1 MSDLTKFSWKTDAG
15 GKVLSGCWRLV
26 TILCGLVFLTGCLVT
41 SDVVTLPKTDSQ
53 SYSAL
58 RLDARKLNI
67 DENWQMPMEPPYIE
81 HTLSPNL
88 SSLIVDWASQ
98 VLLPVAGSGEVV
110 LDIQQASVKVVEL
123 TKGSK
128 LLAVFRDQQAYKVE
142 VEIEADLMWI
152 QPVGSK
158 NALVELSAAATE
170 TIEESATPNM
180 HEMAIRQTVV
190 KAIDALDVLAREKIA
205 EIEGMTRP

>member
-1 MSDLTKFSWKTDAG
+1 MGRRILAVMAG
-15 GKVLSGCWRLV
+15 LML
-26 TILCGLVFLTGCLVT
+26 LTGCMAT
-41 SDVVTLPKTDSQ
+41 SDVINMPKTDPQ

-67 DENWQMPMEPPYIE
+67 YENWQMPMEPPYIE

-88 SSLIVDWASQ
+88 SSMIVDWASQ

-123 TKGSK
+123 DKGTK
-128 LLAVFRDQQAYKVE
+128 LLDVFRDQQAYKVE

-158 NALVELSAAATE
+158 NALIELSASATE

-180 HEMAIRQTVV
+180 HDMTIRQTVI
-190 KAIDALDVLAREKIA
+190 KALDALDALAREKIA
-205 EIEGMTRP
+205 EIDGITRP

>member
-1 MSDLTKFSWKTDAG
+1 M
-15 GKVLSGCWRLV
+15 
-26 TILCGLVFLTGCLVT
+26 
-41 SDVVTLPKTDSQ
+41 
-53 SYSAL
+53 
-58 RLDARKLNI
+58 
-67 DENWQMPMEPPYIE
+67 
-81 HTLSPNL
+81 
-88 SSLIVDWASQ
+88 
-98 VLLPVAGSGEVV
+98 

-128 LLAVFRDQQAYKVE
+128 LLDVFRDQQAYKVE

>member
-26 TILCGLVFLTGCLVT
+26 TILCGLVFLTGCLTT

-67 DENWQMPMEPPYIE
+67 YENWQMPMEPPYIE
-81 HTLSPNL
+81 HTLSPNP

-128 LLAVFRDQQAYKVE
+128 LLDVFRDQQAYKVE

>member
-1 MSDLTKFSWKTDAG
+1 
-15 GKVLSGCWRLV
+15 
-26 TILCGLVFLTGCLVT
+26 
-41 SDVVTLPKTDSQ
+41 
-53 SYSAL
+53 
-58 RLDARKLNI
+58 
-67 DENWQMPMEPPYIE
+67 MEPPYIE
-81 HTLSPNL
+81 HTLSPNP

-128 LLAVFRDQQAYKVE
+128 LLDVFRDQQAYKVE

-158 NALVELSAAATE
+158 NALVELSAAAIE

-180 HEMAIRQTVV
+180 HEMAIRQTMV

>member
-1 MSDLTKFSWKTDAG
+1 MA
-15 GKVLSGCWRLV
+15 
-26 TILCGLVFLTGCLVT
+26 T

-67 DENWQMPMEPPYIE
+67 YENWQMPMEPPYIE
-81 HTLSPNL
+81 HTLSPNP

-128 LLAVFRDQQAYKVE
+128 LLDVFRDQQAYKVE

-205 EIEGMTRP
+205 EIDGMTRP

>member
-26 TILCGLVFLTGCLVT
+26 IILCGLVFLTGCLVT

-67 DENWQMPMEPPYIE
+67 YENWQMPMEPPYIE
-81 HTLSPNL
+81 HTLSPNP

-128 LLAVFRDQQAYKVE
+128 LLDVFRDQQAYKVE

>member
-26 TILCGLVFLTGCLVT
+26 TILCGLVFLTGCLAT

-67 DENWQMPMEPPYIE
+67 YENWQMPMEPPYIE
-81 HTLSPNL
+81 HTLSPNP

-128 LLAVFRDQQAYKVE
+128 LLDVFRDQQAYKVE

-205 EIEGMTRP
+205 EIDGMTRP

>member
-1 MSDLTKFSWKTDAG
+1 
-15 GKVLSGCWRLV
+15 
-26 TILCGLVFLTGCLVT
+26 
-41 SDVVTLPKTDSQ
+41 
-53 SYSAL
+53 
-58 RLDARKLNI
+58 
-67 DENWQMPMEPPYIE
+67 MEPPYIE
-81 HTLSPNL
+81 HTLSPNP

-128 LLAVFRDQQAYKVE
+128 LLDVFRDQQAYKVE

-180 HEMAIRQTVV
+180 HEMAIRQTMV

>member
-67 DENWQMPMEPPYIE
+67 YENWQMPMEPPYIE
-81 HTLSPNL
+81 HTLSPNP

-128 LLAVFRDQQAYKVE
+128 LLDVFRDQQAYKVE

>member
-26 TILCGLVFLTGCLVT
+26 TILCGLVFLTGCLTT

-67 DENWQMPMEPPYIE
+67 YENWQMPMEPPYIE
-81 HTLSPNL
+81 HTLSPNP

-128 LLAVFRDQQAYKVE
+128 LLDVFRDQQAYKVE

-190 KAIDALDVLAREKIA
+190 KAIDALDELAREKIA